1 LTGAKEKMMKETMFK
16 CLYNKAVK
24 CNLHEACM
32 DCETFAEYNSSER
45 SVQPQV
51 SRHEV
56 IFTKAEALLVKTW
69 YIHGATMRRVSE
81 LIAEHFP
88 EKQCNG
94 DNQIEGRFIL
104 QESGEILN
112 EDWNKWK

>member
-1 LTGAKEKMMKETMFK
+1 MNDNENLICRLEIIADEMKDLKRYPM
-16 CLYNKAVK
+16 
-24 CNLHEACM
+24 EASIR
-32 DCETFAEYNSSER
+32 EAISLLRSNSSER
-45 SVQPQV
+45 SFQPMV